1 MRARKVISE
10 PRLSAELEV
19 GNGAELSY
27 GIEFFVL
34 SLGYPQRGETDQMHE
49 VCSSDEAG
57 NLAFSVIMLAYASRL
72 LGVFQLARS
81 WIDVT

>member
-1 MRARKVISE
+1 M
-10 PRLSAELEV
+10 
-19 GNGAELSY
+19 
-27 GIEFFVL
+27 L